1 MNFLCGLQEEDSVLV
16 LDACIEILDTCIF
29 LVSYLTVPCLRETDD
44 DNVHYQGMMS
54 TDGRTNAERHR
65 ERILTV
71 SELES
76 LGFWTQPQSNFL
88 LNVSEQFPVFASA
101 TLNRVRHLL
110 LKERGTMDYLTVS
123 FIFVYTVFVILIM
136 SNH

>member
-44 DNVHYQGMMS
+44 DNVHYQGMMP